1 MRRPPF
7 IQVLRITEDGLEE
20 PLIVNLDHVACM
32 TPIDSKLGGTRLH
45 FSKQTLDADRVKRWE
60 ADAALPTVISIT
72 MPWAEMVETLK
83 KIKDMP

>member
-20 PLIVNLDHVACM
+20 KLIVNLDHVACI
-32 TPIDSKLGGTRLH
+32 TPINRKLGGTRLH
-45 FSKQTLDADRVKRWE
+45 FPRQALDADRVKRWE
-60 ADAALPTVISIT
+60 AEAALPIVISIT

-83 KIKDMP
+83 KMKEMP